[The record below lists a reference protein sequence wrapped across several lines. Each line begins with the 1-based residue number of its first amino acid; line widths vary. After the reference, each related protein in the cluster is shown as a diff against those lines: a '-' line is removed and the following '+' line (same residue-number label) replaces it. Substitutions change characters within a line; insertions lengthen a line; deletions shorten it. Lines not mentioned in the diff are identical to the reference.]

1 CNYRFDASNSMGD
14 GLTYSWSVYY
24 PDTSNFI
31 DNIVSFS
38 SQSPVLD
45 TSLVAGFTSVKLTVS
60 NNCGSSTFYMACSD
74 WHNSCIDWS
83 GADEDF
89 FKVNASDNNKTLKVS
104 SSFTFPVSGD
114 ITIDFGDGESITM
127 DDANRIGNISHD
139 YDKPG
144 VYYVCVRILLT
155 CDIGNDHETKSCCE
169 IIFCKFVEIGCVKFT
184 TRCDWLSYDI
194 LEVNDD
200 HVYMGLYVTENFPYE
215 VESWT
220 INGDDVPDPDRV
232 RIDYGK
238 TYYYCITYIDEDG
251 CLVECCRKIKFDP
264 PNTCNVI
271 RPEFKSINAEGSLV
285 YEWSLIGGFEN

>member
-1 CNYRFDASNSMGD
+1 
-14 GLTYSWSVYY
+14 
-24 PDTSNFI
+24 
-31 DNIVSFS
+31 
-38 SQSPVLD
+38 
-45 TSLVAGFTSVKLTVS
+45 
-60 NNCGSSTFYMACSD
+60 
-74 WHNSCIDWS
+74 
-83 GADEDF
+83 
-89 FKVNASDNNKTLKVS
+89 
-104 SSFTFPVSGD
+104 
-114 ITIDFGDGESITM
+114 
-127 DDANRIGNISHD
+127 
-139 YDKPG
+139 
-144 VYYVCVRILLT
+144 
-155 CDIGNDHETKSCCE
+155 GNDHETKSCCE

-285 YEWSLIGGFEN
+285 YEWSLIGGFENVLFWGVKDGKAGNDLVYSRKATFTFPPDTESYTICVLYYDEEGCLRFCCYCLKVEPPR